1 MQFALN
7 YEETSKIL
15 GQTLQNTKNQI
26 HRGKKQLRKILL
38 KKGFDE
44 MNKVSKI
51 LIIIIRTG
59 IILSGVVY
67 AGVFIY
73 NKYIK
78 NNTNHN
84 ITMNPSYES
93 TLDENTINNLWI
105 GTLE

>member
-1 MQFALN
+1 
-7 YEETSKIL
+7 
-15 GQTLQNTKNQI
+15 
-26 HRGKKQLRKILL
+26 
-38 KKGFDE
+38 

-51 LIIIIRTG
+51 LIIIICTG

-73 NKYIK
+73 NNYIK